1 MQLIN
6 TTSVPVSTDIVG
18 THRDEQRSLILTAK
32 ATFTI
37 EVNGQVRLDKDS
49 PYPLY
54 NEDQLT
60 ELGIQPRDNLPRLDP
75 AFEVMLL
82 AKAYAPSEQVTTEM
96 KVSLSVGDTYH
107 EMNVSGD
114 RTWQG
119 EGDKASISAPNSF
132 ESIPLTW
139 EHAFGGTM
147 EVLID
152 REAVLEVSSPM
163 NTAGRGFDH
172 ISRARELGDLF
183 QCPDG
188 YPQYESTRVL
198 PNLEDPTQRV
208 KNWNDT
214 PLPICWA
221 PVDHSSGLIIE
232 RFRRSCER
240 RGEDHI
246 SMVAPEMLHRAHP
259 DWVINV
265 PDSGATVRL
274 EGASSAGVLEFCLPE
289 LRVVSD
295 FKNGEAVSE
304 LELVPRSLL
313 LLAEERKFVLIYR
326 CVTKFAYKE
335 GLELAARIRLLK
347 GWSTTVD
354 GMY

>member
-18 THRDEQRSLILTAK
+18 THRDQQRALILTAK

-37 EVNGQVRLDKDS
+37 AANGEVQLDRDS

-54 NEDQLT
+54 NEDQPT

-75 AFEVMLL
+75 VFEVMLL
-82 AKAYAPSEQVTTEM
+82 AKAYPPLGQAVTQM
-96 KVSLSVGDTYH
+96 KVSLRVGDDYH
-107 EMNVSGD
+107 EIDVLGD
-114 RTWQG
+114 RVWQG
-119 EGDKASISAPNSF
+119 EGDKAKISAPNSF
-132 ESIPLTW
+132 ESMPLTW
-139 EHAFGGTM
+139 EHAFGGAM
-147 EVLID
+147 EVLVD

-163 NTAGRGFDH
+163 NTAGKGFDH
-172 ISRARELGDLF
+172 ISRARELGDVF
-183 QCPDG
+183 QCPEG
-188 YPQYESTRVL
+188 YPQFENTRFL

-208 KNWNDT
+208 MKWDDD

-240 RGEDHI
+240 RGEGHI

-259 DWVINV
+259 DWVIQV
-265 PDSGATVRL
+265 PDPGAMVRL
-274 EGASSAGVLEFCLPE
+274 EGACSTGVLEFCLPE
-289 LRVVSD
+289 LRVVAD
-295 FKNGEAVSE
+295 FKNAEAVSQ
-304 LELVPRSLL
+304 LELLPRSLL

-326 CVTKFAYKE
+326 CVTKFAYTE

-347 GWSTTVD
+347 GWSTKMD
-354 GMY
+354 GVH